1 MRRLF
6 FKMTPTNPFA
16 ATREA
21 LKGTV
26 FSDVCYSPETDSTNA
41 DALELLEQ
49 PERNCG
55 ITIVTDFQ
63 HQGRGRRGRQWV
75 AVPGSALLFTTILP
89 VSLDAASL
97 WAVPFWCAL
106 AIKDALAQHQ
116 VQSTLQW
123 PNDVL
128 LTGKKVAGILC
139 VSRGTGARAW
149 AACGVGINVNRVSDA
164 YADIEPAP
172 AFVSDVAQTDR
183 VTLLT
188 TILRE
193 FAASLKYLEN
203 PSGVARRWEAT
214 SNLNGTPYR
223 ILIDGESEPIDA
235 VAQRL
240 GPQGGLVVRVNGAER
255 EISFADARVLR

>member
-1 MRRLF
+1 MHD
-6 FKMTPTNPFA
+6 PFQSTRA
-16 ATREA
+16 ALR
-21 LKGTV
+21 GTI
-26 FSDVCYSPETDSTNA
+26 FENILYKAQTDSTNA

-63 HQGRGRRGRQWV
+63 YQGRGRRGRQWV

-106 AIKDALAQHQ
+106 AIKDALAQHH

-149 AACGVGINVNRVSDA
+149 AACGVGINVNRVSDDA

-172 AFVSDVAQTDR
+172 AFVSDVTPTDR
-183 VTLLT
+183 VALLT
-188 TILRE
+188 RILRQ
-193 FAASLKYLEN
+193 FDASLKYLEN
-203 PSGVARRWEAT
+203 PSGVARHWEAAA
-214 SNLNGTPYR
+214 NLNGTPYR

-255 EISFADARVLR
+255 EISFAEARVLR